1 MKNNIRSLQTSVK
14 KYDCHCRKRLITQ
27 PQRPTAE
34 VDCGS
39 LKEKSLLSQTFTTK
53 LQPYYAKLLHAILG
67 LKGSSSC
74 TDEKHMN
81 KHRPSFHY

>member
-1 MKNNIRSLQTSVK
+1 MLVKTLMLNNETLNVK
-14 KYDCHCRKRLITQ
+14 F
-27 PQRPTAE
+27 A
-34 VDCGS
+34 CGS
-39 LKEKSLLSQTFTTK
+39 LKEKSLPSQTFTTK
-53 LQPYYAKLLHAILG
+53 LQPYYAKLLLPILG